1 MELPR
6 APPSP
11 LAVGKQFDDMKQ
23 LKLAVR
29 TTVQGYS
36 LHIQVGLLEGHGL
49 NAKAG
54 NESLLM

>member
-1 MELPR
+1 MWTVR
-6 APPSP
+6 MMR
-11 LAVGKQFDDMKQ
+11 KR
-23 LKLAVR
+23 R
-29 TTVQGYS
+29 TTMQGYS